1 MTATDVALDGLR
13 AMIARGDV
21 GPGGRFP
28 PEAELCVRFGVS
40 RSSLREAARIL
51 STLRVVEVRHGSGM
65 YVSRLD
71 PADVVRGFS
80 LTVDLLPLDG
90 LLQLLEIRR
99 VLEGHAAAQ
108 AAARASDELIG
119 RLHDLTR
126 LMEEAADLDEL
137 GRLDREFHEA
147 ICDAGGNPTVS
158 SLMEVFRSRGGHYR
172 IMTGDETDPV
182 RQASDEGHR
191 AIAAA
196 IGRRDPA
203 AAATAAAAHVAQTEY
218 WLSRMKPAPDA
229 DPAAVAAGPGAS
241 LGGGSAYGSG
251 GGRGGEHGRGIP
263 DPGRASP

>member
-229 DPAAVAAGPGAS
+229 DPA
-241 LGGGSAYGSG
+241 
-251 GGRGGEHGRGIP
+251 
-263 DPGRASP
+263 SP